1 MNISSRGSIMLK
13 FLFVMSVIFYFV
25 FFNTQKPRIL
35 ILHSYAN
42 DYTWVTNVNDG
53 LARAFGNRTDFS
65 THWQYMNTKN
75 HPTVSYKQKMGVL
88 VRRLISRLQPS
99 IIIAI
104 DDDAQEFVAK
114 FYVDDPKI
122 TVVFGGVNGELNDYG
137 YINTRNVTGILER
150 VPFAAVRDTFIYLVG
165 SKKKPEEIKFINLGD
180 NSSTVRLDEK
190 QLLNFNWS
198 PVNLI
203 DSVLVEDFHAWKEAV
218 KEIEKRA
225 DVLFITNYRQL
236 VRKKG
241 EERFIPPREVM
252 EWTVKNSKIPV
263 VGGNGFVTEDGAYIS
278 VGASPYEQGNVAGEM
293 ALKVLAGTPA
303 YKIPIQTTEQF
314 LVYMRK
320 DMTGETEKKLPLI
333 YEAFARG
340 IGKFYGRAV
349 EIK

>member
-1 MNISSRGSIMLK
+1 
-13 FLFVMSVIFYFV
+13 MSVIFYFV
-25 FFNTQKPRIL
+25 FFNTQKPRVL
-35 ILHSYAN
+35 ILHSYAT
-42 DYTWVTNVNDG
+42 DYTWVTNINDG

-65 THWQYMNTKN
+65 LHWQYMNTKN

-88 VRRLISRLQPS
+88 VRRLIARLQPS
-99 IIIAI
+99 IIIAM

-114 FYVDDPKI
+114 FYVDDPRI
-122 TVVFGGVNGELNDYG
+122 TVIFGGVNGELNDYG

-150 VPFAAVRDTFIYLVG
+150 VPFAAVRDTFIYLIG
-165 SKKKPEEIKFINLGD
+165 AKKKPEEIKFINLGD
-180 NSSTVRLDEK
+180 HSSTVRLDEK
-190 QLLNFNWS
+190 QLLGFNWS
-198 PVNLI
+198 PVNLM
-203 DSVLVEDFHAWKEAV
+203 DSVLVEDFQEWKEAV
-218 KEIEKRA
+218 KEIENRA
-225 DVLFITNYRQL
+225 DILFITNYRQL

-241 EERFIPPREVM
+241 DERFISPREVM

-278 VGASPYEQGNVAGEM
+278 VGASPYEQGNVVGEM

-303 YKIPIQTTEQF
+303 YKIPIQTTQQF

-320 DMTGETEKKLPLI
+320 DIAGGTEKKLPLI

-340 IGKFYGRAV
+340 IGKFYGRTV